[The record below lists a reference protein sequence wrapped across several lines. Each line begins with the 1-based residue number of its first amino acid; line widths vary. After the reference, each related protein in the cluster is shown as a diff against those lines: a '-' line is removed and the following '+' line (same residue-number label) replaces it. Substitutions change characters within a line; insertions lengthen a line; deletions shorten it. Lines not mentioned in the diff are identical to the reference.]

1 MLGAAIHRPEFPG
14 RTRKRRRVPH
24 AAFADIA
31 VFISGKPPSED
42 DDEERPG
49 GSRRHR
55 HPAGPGSG
63 RRHGRRGRRARRGD
77 ARLAILLLLDEEPRN
92 GYGLMQ
98 EIEERS
104 GGAWR
109 PSPGSIYPALS
120 QLEDEGLI
128 EPIEARQKAFTL
140 TAEGSS
146 YVEQNRETM
155 GIPWKTVSEGASS
168 ELGDLRNS
176 SKALAAAALQVAKTG
191 NREQLVRAREVMDG
205 ARRSLYRILAGESP
219 DSEEPADRGSV

>member
-1 MLGAAIHRPEFPG
+1 MHGAAIYRPGFSG
-14 RTRKRRRVPH
+14 RKRKRPRVPH

-31 VFISGKPPSED
+31 VFISGKLPSED
-42 DDEERPG
+42 DREERSGGSKRRKGPG
-49 GSRRHR
+49 G
-55 HPAGPGSG
+55 PDSG
-63 RRHGRRGRRARRGD
+63 RWHGRRGRRARRGD

-128 EPIEARQKAFTL
+128 EPAEARQKAFTL

-155 GIPWKTVSEGASS
+155 GIPWKTVTEGASS

-176 SKALAAAALQVAKTG
+176 SKALAAAAMQVAKTG
-191 NREQLVRAREVMDG
+191 NREQLIQARKVMDG

-219 DSEEPADRGSV
+219 DSEEPADRSTA